1 MKIPIN
7 LASQPFRRDRP
18 MVAASIGVSLL
29 LVAHAGRA
37 DLSAR

>member
-18 MVAASIGVSLL
+18 V
-29 LVAHAGRA
+29 LVASALVGA
-37 DLSAR
+37 LLSGCSER